1 MLKKVMRFSLLVAAA
16 ALLLSAC
23 APAAASTA
31 AKAVDAT
38 QAPANT
44 ATAAPASNTATVA
57 PAASS
62 GGTQAGGVRYTLV
75 DGKTTAS
82 YTVREQ
88 LAKHDL
94 PNDAVG
100 STQKV
105 SGAIVLAA
113 DGTVDAQ
120 NSKIIVE
127 AGTLQTDQAM
137 RDNFVRRNVLQT
149 DQYKEIVFV
158 PKQVSG
164 LPNPLPG
171 SGALNFKL
179 SGDLTIRS
187 VTKPV
192 TWDVTGTVN
201 GDSATGSAITS
212 FQFAD
217 FQLNQPQVPVV
228 LSIVD
233 KITLKIDLTL
243 QRSSN

>member
-1 MLKKVMRFSLLVAAA
+1 MPKKKASAKKAPAPKRTLSGILLRFVAWSLLAMGILGAGAGVAGYHYFNQG
-16 ALLLSAC
+16 L
-23 APAAASTA
+23 P
-31 AKAVDAT
+31 D
-38 QAPANT
+38 
-44 ATAAPASNTATVA
+44 VA
-57 PAASS
+57 ELRSLNERKSPQV
-62 GGTQAGGVRYTLV
+62 TR
-75 DGKTTAS
+75 
-82 YTVREQ
+82 
-88 LAKHDL
+88 
-94 PNDAVG
+94 
-100 STQKV
+100 
-105 SGAIVLAA
+105 VLAA